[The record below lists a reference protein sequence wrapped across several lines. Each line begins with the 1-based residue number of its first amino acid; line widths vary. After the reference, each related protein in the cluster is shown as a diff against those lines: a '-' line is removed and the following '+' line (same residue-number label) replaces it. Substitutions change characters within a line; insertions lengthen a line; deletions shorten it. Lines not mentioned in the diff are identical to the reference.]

1 MAQVLPR
8 NCPRCGTPTVADQ
21 RFCANCGL
29 SAEAMQARGGYVMPV
44 QNPQNNPVQPQQLG
58 PQSFQGFQQQTMQ
71 PPFQDHQQQNPVLPP
86 FVNQQA
92 AQQYA
97 QPPQAKTT
105 RDFSQKQMRRRRPGR
120 TGILLILLVLVLI
133 LAAIFIAVVPSG
145 FRLPGLGKASQ
156 PSITT
161 VPINSTATYAGV
173 DITVVNAQ
181 QSQSFIDDPNTSNN
195 GMVRLN
201 LQAQNKTSVQAN
213 WSYSTIA
220 HLLLPGKSNVA
231 PTYVKEKIGIAP
243 GATQNSIV
251 DFAVPSGDKISQ
263 LTLRLGATNEA
274 QVDIPLTG
282 KADLSKYLP
291 KTTRLNGQM
300 VYFGLDWTL
309 TSATSSLNI
318 SSQQASKGM
327 RYLTLTLKVD
337 NTLSQVAITGSPYD
351 YIRLK
356 SGQTTVSPSDSTLPV
371 SFATG
376 ETGKTGTVTFMAPQN
391 STAFTLILLSQM
403 KDAGD
408 QATTDFQAAS

>member
-1 MAQVLPR
+1 
-8 NCPRCGTPTVADQ
+8 
-21 RFCANCGL
+21 
-29 SAEAMQARGGYVMPV
+29 MQARDDYVMPV

-58 PQSFQGFQQQTMQ
+58 PQSFQGFQQQTIQ
-71 PPFQDHQQQNPVLPP
+71 PPFQDHQQQNPVHPP

-105 RDFSQKQMRRRRPGR
+105 RDFSQKQARRRRPGR

-145 FRLPGLGKASQ
+145 FHLPRLGKVSQ

-181 QSQSFIDDPNTSNN
+181 QSQSFIDDPNTSND

-201 LQAQNKTSVQAN
+201 LQAKNKTSVQAN

-220 HLLLPGKSNVA
+220 HLLLPGQSNVA

-263 LTLRLGATNEA
+263 LTLGLGATNEA
-274 QVDIPLTG
+274 QIDIPLTG
-282 KADLSKYLP
+282 KSDLSKYLP
-291 KTTRLNGQM
+291 QTTRLNGQM
-300 VYFGLDWTL
+300 VYFGLNWTL

-318 SSQQASKGM
+318 GAQQASKGM

-337 NTLSQVAITGSPYD
+337 NTLSQVVITGSPYD

-356 SGQTTVSPSDSTLPV
+356 SGQTTVSPSDSTLPI
-371 SFATG
+371 SFAKG

-391 STAFTLILLSQM
+391 STAFTLILLSQT
-403 KDAGD
+403 KNVGD
-408 QATTDFQAAS
+408 QATTDFQVAS

>member
-8 NCPRCGTPTVADQ
+8 NCPRCGPPTVADQ

-71 PPFQDHQQQNPVLPP
+71 PPFQDHQQQNPVHPP

-105 RDFSQKQMRRRRPGR
+105 RDFSQKQARRRRPGR

-145 FRLPGLGKASQ
+145 FHLPRLGKGSQ

-161 VPINSTATYAGV
+161 APINSTATYAGV

-181 QSQSFIDDPNTSNN
+181 QSQSFIDDPNTSND

-201 LQAQNKTSVQAN
+201 LQAQNKTSVQEN

-243 GATQNSIV
+243 GATQSSIV
-251 DFAVPSGDKISQ
+251 DFAVPSGAKISQ
-263 LTLRLGATNEA
+263 LTLLLGATNEA
-274 QVDIPLTG
+274 QMDIPLTG
-282 KADLSKYLP
+282 KADLSKYLL
-291 KTTRLNGQM
+291 KTTRLNVQTD
-300 VYFGLDWTL
+300 YFGLHCTL
-309 TSATSSLNI
+309 TSAKSSLNI
-318 SSQQASKGM
+318 NRLQASKGM

-351 YIRLK
+351 YVRLK
-356 SGQTTVSPSDSTLPV
+356 SGQTTVSPSDS
-371 SFATG
+371 
-376 ETGKTGTVTFMAPQN
+376 K
-391 STAFTLILLSQM
+391 
-403 KDAGD
+403 
-408 QATTDFQAAS
+408 

>member
-1 MAQVLPR
+1 
-8 NCPRCGTPTVADQ
+8 
-21 RFCANCGL
+21 
-29 SAEAMQARGGYVMPV
+29 MQARGGYVMPV

-58 PQSFQGFQQQTMQ
+58 LQSFQGFQQQTMQ
-71 PPFQDHQQQNPVLPP
+71 PPFQDHQQQNPVHPP

-97 QPPQAKTT
+97 QPPRAKTT
-105 RDFSQKQMRRRRPGR
+105 RDFSQNQTRRRRPGR
-120 TGILLILLVLVLI
+120 TGILLILLALVLI
-133 LAAIFIAVVPSG
+133 LATIFIAVVPSG
-145 FRLPGLGKASQ
+145 FHLPGLGKVSQ

-181 QSQSFIDDPNTSNN
+181 QSQSFIDDPNTSND

-220 HLLLPGKSNVA
+220 HLLLPGTSDAA

-291 KTTRLNGQM
+291 KTTKLNGQM
-300 VYFGLDWTL
+300 VYFGLNWTL

-356 SGQTTVSPSDSTLPV
+356 SGQTTVPPSDSTLPV

-391 STAFTLILLSQM
+391 STAFTLILLSQT
-403 KDAGD
+403 KNGGD
-408 QATTDFQAAS
+408 QATTDFQIASE

>member
-1 MAQVLPR
+1 
-8 NCPRCGTPTVADQ
+8 
-21 RFCANCGL
+21 
-29 SAEAMQARGGYVMPV
+29 MPV
-44 QNPQNNPVQPQQLG
+44 QNPQNNPIQPQQLG
-58 PQSFQGFQQQTMQ
+58 PQSFPGF
-71 PPFQDHQQQNPVLPP
+71 QQQNPVHPP

-105 RDFSQKQMRRRRPGR
+105 RDFSQKQTRRRRPGR
-120 TGILLILLVLVLI
+120 TGILLILLALVLI
-133 LAAIFIAVVPSG
+133 LAAILIAVVPSG
-145 FRLPGLGKASQ
+145 FHLPGLGKVSQ

-161 VPINSTATYAGV
+161 APINSTATYAGV

-181 QSQSFIDDPNTSNN
+181 QSQSFIDDPNTSND

-201 LQAQNKTSVQAN
+201 LQAQNKTSVQEN

-243 GATQNSIV
+243 GATQSSIV

-263 LTLRLGATNEA
+263 LTLLLGATNEA
-274 QVDIPLTG
+274 QMDIPLTG

-291 KTTRLNGQM
+291 KTTRLNGQT
-300 VYFGLDWTL
+300 VYFGLNWTL

-318 SSQQASKGM
+318 NGQQASKGM

-351 YIRLK
+351 YVRLK

-376 ETGKTGTVTFMAPQN
+376 ETGKTGTVTFIAPQN
-391 STAFTLILLSQM
+391 STAFTLILLAQT
-403 KDAGD
+403 KNAGD
-408 QATTDFQAAS
+408 PATMDFQIAG